1 MTKQKDPF
9 DTFRE
14 AKRILN
20 QSTCVTDDECEDVLQ
35 NVSCILGDYLN
46 VEHNKWKMRKNVTK
60 SVFFCLVC
68 VLSFWT
74 GLLLFGFGLKA
85 IFEGK
90 PHQALFVFLVAAV
103 DMIACAIFYGI
114 RQSM

>member
-1 MTKQKDPF
+1 MTKPKDPF

-20 QSTCVTDDECEDVLQ
+20 QSTCVTDDECE
-35 NVSCILGDYLN
+35 
-46 VEHNKWKMRKNVTK
+46 HNKWKMRKNVTK
-60 SVFFCLVC
+60 NVLFVLC
-68 VLSFWT
+68 VLSFWA
-74 GLLLFGFGLKA
+74 GLLLFGFGLEA

-90 PHQALFVFLVAAV
+90 PLQALFVFLVAAV

>member
-1 MTKQKDPF
+1 MTKPKDPF

-60 SVFFCLVC
+60 NVLFVLC
-68 VLSFWT
+68 VLSFWA
-74 GLLLFGFGLKA
+74 GLLLFCFGLEA

-90 PHQALFVFLVAAV
+90 PLQALFVFLVAAV
-103 DMIACAIFYGI
+103 DMIASAIFYGI

>member
-1 MTKQKDPF
+1 MTLL
-9 DTFRE
+9 TFE
-14 AKRILN
+14 V
-20 QSTCVTDDECEDVLQ
+20 TFCVTFHLT
-35 NVSCILGDYLN
+35 NTVSCILGDYLN

-60 SVFFCLVC
+60 NVLFVLC
-68 VLSFWT
+68 VLSFWA
-74 GLLLFGFGLKA
+74 GLLLFGFGLEA

-90 PHQALFVFLVAAV
+90 PLQALFVFLVAAV